1 MLSCACMSAFKRKVH
16 TNKTASHFKQC
27 VTSKQFS
34 GKTTFSHLYIHCAFS
49 ASDYV
54 ILVA

>member
-49 ASDYV
+49 ANDYV

>member
-1 MLSCACMSAFKRKVH
+1 MLSSAYMSAFKGKVH
-16 TNKTASHFKQC
+16 TNKTASHFKLC

-34 GKTTFSHLYIHCAFS
+34 GKTTFSRLYIHCAFS
-49 ASDYV
+49 ANDHV